1 LTSGEI
7 LTYASNILI
16 NIKNAEISVDIIS
29 MSNNNSSNTERPKK
43 ILIVDDDPDVVSTF
57 KMILEMNGYEV
68 DGYTYPLSALS
79 NFRPNE
85 FGLLLLDI
93 RMPVMNG
100 FELFKKMKSIDS
112 RVEACFIT
120 AFEDYREEFKES
132 FPMLDEAKYFI
143 RKPKAIED
151 LINHVATILG

>member
-1 LTSGEI
+1 LSETSS
-7 LTYASNILI
+7 L
-16 NIKNAEISVDIIS
+16 
-29 MSNNNSSNTERPKK
+29 NNSSKNTGERPRK
-43 ILIVDDDPDVVSTF
+43 ILVVDDDADVTSTF
-57 KMILEMNGYEV
+57 KMILEMNGFEV
-68 DGYTYPLSALS
+68 DAYSSPLSALS
-79 NFRPNE
+79 NFKPNE

-93 RMPVMNG
+93 RMPAMNG

-112 RVEACFIT
+112 KVEACFIT

-151 LINHVATILG
+151 LVNHVATILG

>member
-1 LTSGEI
+1 L
-7 LTYASNILI
+7 
-16 NIKNAEISVDIIS
+16 
-29 MSNNNSSNTERPKK
+29 NNSSNNTERPRK
-43 ILIVDDDPDVVSTF
+43 ILVVDDDADVTSTF
-57 KMILEMNGYEV
+57 KMILEMNGFEV
-68 DGYTYPLSALS
+68 DAYTSPLSALS
-79 NFRPNE
+79 NFKPNE

-93 RMPVMNG
+93 RMPAMNG
-100 FELFKKMKSIDS
+100 FELFKKMKAIDS

-151 LINHVATILG
+151 LVNHVATILG

>member
-1 LTSGEI
+1 MTS
-7 LTYASNILI
+7 
-16 NIKNAEISVDIIS
+16 
-29 MSNNNSSNTERPKK
+29 NSRNNTERPRK
-43 ILIVDDDPDVVSTF
+43 ILVVDDDTDVVSTF
-57 KMILEMNGYEV
+57 KMILEMNGFEV
-68 DGYTYPLSALS
+68 DEYTNPLSALS
-79 NFRPNE
+79 NFKPNE
-85 FGLLLLDI
+85 FGLLLLDV
-93 RMPVMNG
+93 RMPIMNG

-151 LINHVATILG
+151 L

>member
-1 LTSGEI
+1 L
-7 LTYASNILI
+7 
-16 NIKNAEISVDIIS
+16 
-29 MSNNNSSNTERPKK
+29 NNNSSNNTERPRK
-43 ILIVDDDPDVVSTF
+43 ILVVDDDADVTSTF
-57 KMILEMNGYEV
+57 KMILEMNGFEV
-68 DGYTYPLSALS
+68 DAYTSPLSALS
-79 NFRPNE
+79 NFKPNE

-93 RMPVMNG
+93 RMPAMNG

-112 RVEACFIT
+112 KVEACFIT

-151 LINHVATILG
+151 LVNHVATILG